1 MLFIY
6 SLSVLWL
13 SCCFCWGCELCSML
27 KGRAAAAWHLVWS
40 SHMNTGSP
48 LQSFWPRWGAVF
60 PCKLS
65 SSHLPE
71 LSHPSQ
77 LPPKACNNTAKL
89 IDTAAVRGPSFP
101 LHSIPRIPNAALAWS
116 GFSFPLSSQV
126 RDGFQHRSAQGAQEL
141 IPWSHGSPPVSS
153 SPLSPPVCCFNLPS
167 PHLPAGFCSSSKGS
181 QGGGGGKC
189 KDSLPHQWFNF
200 PLTEGLKGNL
210 RAH

>member
-13 SCCFCWGCELCSML
+13 SCCFCWGCKLCGML
-27 KGRAAAAWHLVWS
+27 KGRAAAAWHLGWS

-48 LQSFWPRWGAVF
+48 LQSSWPWWGAVF

-65 SSHLPE
+65 PSHLPE

-116 GFSFPLSSQV
+116 GFSFPPSSRV
-126 RDGFQHRSAQGAQEL
+126 RDGFQHRSARGAQEPV
-141 IPWSHGSPPVSS
+141 PWSHGSPPVSS
-153 SPLSPPVCCFNLPS
+153 SPLSPPCVALTFRPLIFQLGFVLHQRAVRVEVVENTKTPS
-167 PHLPAGFCSSSKGS
+167 PASDLISH
-181 QGGGGGKC
+181 
-189 KDSLPHQWFNF
+189 
-200 PLTEGLKGNL
+200 
-210 RAH
+210 